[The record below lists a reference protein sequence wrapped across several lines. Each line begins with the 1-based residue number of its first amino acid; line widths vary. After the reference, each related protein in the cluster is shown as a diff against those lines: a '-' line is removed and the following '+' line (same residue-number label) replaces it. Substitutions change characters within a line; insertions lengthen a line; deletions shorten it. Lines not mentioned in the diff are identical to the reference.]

1 MQKRKLGPTVR
12 EEKKQSIKTKPEMA
26 QMTNSA
32 DKDYNVACMC
42 YREKRKLFKELKKKY
57 YFNEWTESLGR
68 KMEAK

>member
-12 EEKKQSIKTKPEMA
+12 EEKKQLIKTKPEMA

-32 DKDYNVACMC
+32 DKDYNVAFIC

-57 YFNEWTESLGR
+57 YFNE
-68 KMEAK
+68 